1 MLKLHGWALLP
12 ALVFLSTALRAAQAL
27 PGVSIAC
34 SAWDSSM
41 SGPHRAALQLVFDRQ
56 AESVDLACR
65 PGDTAF
71 YFELTRDDCAAVQG
85 LLRRYWAWQSRPR
98 LDGKPQWVG
107 ALDLQGG
114 FEQSGTP
121 QRGGERS
128 SVVFW
133 GLPSRSGRACLSLQ
147 FESIQS
153 GDSAS
158 LATPDSLVLDGLG
171 TRQLYWGMDPERL
184 DAAFS
189 HHRKKPKPE
198 PESADADAAP

>member
-1 MLKLHGWALLP
+1 MLKLHRLAGLLALLS
-12 ALVFLSTALRAAQAL
+12 LSTTARPAQEL

-34 SAWDSSM
+34 SAWDSAM
-41 SGPHRAALQLVFDRQ
+41 SGPHRVALKLVFDRQ

-85 LLRRYWAWQSRPR
+85 LLRRYWLWQAKPR
-98 LDGKPQWVG
+98 TDGKPQWVG

-114 FEQSGTP
+114 FEQAGTP

-133 GLPSRSGRACLSLQ
+133 GLPTHSGRACLSLQ

-171 TRQLYWGMDPERL
+171 ARQLYWGMDPERL

-189 HHRKKPKPE
+189 HHHKKPKAE
-198 PESADADAAP
+198 PDEDSAP

>member
-1 MLKLHGWALLP
+1 MLKLHNWAGVL
-12 ALVFLSTALRAAQAL
+12 ALFCLATAARTAQVA
-27 PGVSIAC
+27 PGLSIAC

-41 SGPHRAALQLVFDRQ
+41 SGPHRVALKLVFDRQ

-98 LDGKPQWVG
+98 TDGKPQWVG
-107 ALDLQGG
+107 GLDLQGG
-114 FEQSGTP
+114 FEQAGTP

-133 GLPSRSGRACLSLQ
+133 GLPSHSGHACLSLQ

-171 TRQLYWGMDPERL
+171 IRQLYWGMDPARL
-184 DAAFS
+184 DVAFS
-189 HHRKKPKPE
+189 HHHHKKPKPE
-198 PESADADAAP
+198 PEADAAP